1 MNVCTCRKKPPS
13 SRLRT
18 EHTSFPCNFTPYW
31 GAILPTLSICAIDSS
46 TNFLFLPLLFLVSS
60 STFPTFHFHLFL
72 HCLDMCEFNSSI
84 PAACHCCFS
93 QSPSQFLCTPYAE
106 LVVRGDAK
114 LRGSSGEAIEFA
126 AIALEDQTCMMDVLN
141 THRC

>member
-1 MNVCTCRKKPPS
+1 
-13 SRLRT
+13 
-18 EHTSFPCNFTPYW
+18 
-31 GAILPTLSICAIDSS
+31 
-46 TNFLFLPLLFLVSS
+46 
-60 STFPTFHFHLFL
+60 
-72 HCLDMCEFNSSI
+72 MCEFNSSI